1 MTMMAIQ
8 SVRGS
13 GLALYC
19 TCVTGSER
27 SPAFGL
33 SELRMTIQKNG
44 GEPTERLPTS
54 FTCFCTFLLPEY
66 GTKEKLQRLLTIAI
80 EASEGFGLQ

>member
-1 MTMMAIQ
+1 
-8 SVRGS
+8 
-13 GLALYC
+13 
-19 TCVTGSER
+19 
-27 SPAFGL
+27 
-33 SELRMTIQKNG
+33 MTIQKNG

-66 GTKEKLQRLLTIAI
+66 GTKEKLERLLTIAI